1 MESLFEKV
9 LMVGPDHSSPRG
21 GVAMFIN
28 NIEILVFDGKMKS
41 IANSCK
47 GSKLKKVWVM
57 LLAWIKMFFTLLF
70 NREIKIVHINTSSN
84 NSFWRTVYFVKLA
97 KFFNRIVILHVH
109 GGEFGK
115 FYHSYVSKVRPV
127 LDTCDGLIVLSKSWR
142 DVFKNEI
149 GYDKPI
155 WVVNNVI
162 AKPTLKESENDGLI
176 HILFLGFIR
185 IEKGVFELLEATTL
199 IKDKLAGKAQIH
211 ICGVGC
217 EEKMAML
224 KAMISDLDIDE
235 VVKYEGWVDGNK
247 KIALLNQCQ
256 IYVLPSHVEG
266 LPVSILEAMS
276 YGLAIVATP
285 VGAIPEIVKNEEN
298 GYLVAVKDVCALSN
312 AILTLVEDA
321 DKRYA
326 YGEQSKRIA
335 DNYLPSQVKR
345 QLLTIYNGF

>member
-1 MESLFEKV
+1 MFLKNLDV
-9 LMVGPDHSSPRG
+9 L
-21 GVAMFIN
+21 
-28 NIEILVFDGKMKS
+28 LFDGEMKS
-41 IANSCK
+41 IANSCN
-47 GSKLKKVWVM
+47 GSKLKKFWVM
-57 LLAWIKMFFTLLF
+57 GVAWIKMFFKLWR
-70 NREIKIVHINTSSN
+70 NPDIKIVHIQTSSN
-84 NSFWRTVYFVKLA
+84 NSFWRTAYFVKLA
-97 KFFNRIVILHVH
+97 KFFKRTVLLHVH
-109 GGEFGK
+109 GGEFRK
-115 FYHSYVSKVRPV
+115 FYYRHQDKVHSV
-127 LDTCDGLIVLSKSWR
+127 LDRCDGLIVLSESWR

-162 AKPTLKESENDGLI
+162 AEPVMKETEDDGLI

-185 IEKGVFELLEATTL
+185 VEKGVFDLVEAAAS

-211 ICGVGC
+211 ICGVGL
-217 EEKMAML
+217 EDKMSRL
-224 KAMISDLDIDE
+224 KAMIQDLNLGD

-247 KIALLNQCQ
+247 KTTLLNQSQ
-256 IYVLPSHVEG
+256 VYVLPSHVEG

-345 QLLTIYNGF
+345 QLLTIYSGFVD